1 MALPT
6 NCQNPECNKI
16 FPRNNSKKIYCS
28 SYCKNRANYIKYLSE
43 NADEI
48 EWQKNYNKNVK
59 IIENICSNGVNNILI
74 TTLEQVGF
82 DVKYVKSQEKVDNEV
97 IFFEIGNYW
106 LIYLSETEYRIEK
119 INYNEQT

>member
-28 SYCKNRANYIKYLSE
+28 SYCKNRTNYMKYLSE

-48 EWQKNYNKNVK
+48 EWQKSYKKNIK
-59 IIENICSNGVNNILI
+59 ILDDIYSNGVRKVYK
-74 TTLEQVGF
+74 TTLDQIGF
-82 DVKYVKSQEKVDNEV
+82 DKNYLKNKKMTDNGV
-97 IFFEIGNYW
+97 AYFEIGMYW
-106 LIYLSETEYRIEK
+106 LTEYSITEYEIQK
-119 INYNEQT
+119 IPKK

>member
-28 SYCKNRANYIKYLSE
+28 SYCKNRTNYMKYLSE

-48 EWQKNYNKNVK
+48 EWQKNYKKNIK
-59 IIENICSNGVNNILI
+59 ILDDIYSNGVRKVYK
-74 TTLEQVGF
+74 TTLDQIGF
-82 DVKYVKSQEKVDNEV
+82 DKKFLKIQNLATNNSLFYEL
-97 IFFEIGNYW
+97 GNYK
-106 LIYLSETEYRIEK
+106 LIKYSDTEYKIEK
-119 INYNEQT
+119 KA